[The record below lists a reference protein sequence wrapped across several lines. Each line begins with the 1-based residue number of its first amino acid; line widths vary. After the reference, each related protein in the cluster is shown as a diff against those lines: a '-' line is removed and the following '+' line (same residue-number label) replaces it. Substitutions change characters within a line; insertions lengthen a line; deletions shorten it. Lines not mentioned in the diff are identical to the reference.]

1 MRKIN
6 VEKIENKQIFEEVT
20 LSKVEVEN
28 AIKKVI
34 EQIDINLEY
43 FKNKFPAPATKD
55 NIYPII
61 DNIEWTDG
69 FYTGM
74 LNLAYEYTKDEK
86 YRIYANKNVESFYN
100 RIQKEIEVEHHDL
113 GFLYSPSCVGYYKL
127 TKDVLA
133 KNAGLMAAEKLI
145 KRYQSRG
152 KFIQAWGPLDS
163 KEHYRFIIDC
173 MLNIPLLYWASNETN
188 DKKYKVIADNHFRTS
203 LDNVIRSDAS
213 AYHTFYMDYET
224 REPLKGVTRQG
235 YNDSSSWGRGQAW
248 GIYGIALNYMYT
260 KNEEYIHYYH
270 AMTNY
275 FINRMPSDDVVYWD
289 LIFKDGDGHL
299 KDSSASAIAIC
310 GIAEMLKHMP
320 ETFEDKRLH
329 QNAANRMLK
338 SLINN
343 YHNKEISIGSCVL
356 LHGVYSWHSK
366 KGYDEGNIWGDYF
379 YFEALMRY
387 YKDLKIYW

>member
-1 MRKIN
+1 
-6 VEKIENKQIFEEVT
+6 
-20 LSKVEVEN
+20 
-28 AIKKVI
+28 
-34 EQIDINLEY
+34 
-43 FKNKFPAPATKD
+43 
-55 NIYPII
+55 
-61 DNIEWTDG
+61 
-69 FYTGM
+69 
-74 LNLAYEYTKDEK
+74 
-86 YRIYANKNVESFYN
+86 
-100 RIQKEIEVEHHDL
+100 
-113 GFLYSPSCVGYYKL
+113 
-127 TKDVLA
+127 
-133 KNAGLMAAEKLI
+133 
-145 KRYQSRG
+145 
-152 KFIQAWGPLDS
+152 
-163 KEHYRFIIDC
+163 
-173 MLNIPLLYWASNETN
+173 
-188 DKKYKVIADNHFRTS
+188 
-203 LDNVIRSDAS
+203 
-213 AYHTFYMDYET
+213 
-224 REPLKGVTRQG
+224 
-235 YNDSSSWGRGQAW
+235 
-248 GIYGIALNYMYT
+248 
-260 KNEEYIHYYH
+260 
-270 AMTNY
+270 MTNY